1 MHELSLAQ
9 SMIEQLE
16 EALAKEA
23 DQPRIILIELEIG
36 AMSGVERDA
45 FEFVF
50 PFAAEGTVAEGAKL
64 SFDEVPLELRCNAC
78 KESYISDEPIMMCRA
93 CASTDVTIVRGKD
106 FRIKSMEV
114 S

>member
-16 EALAKEA
+16 EALAKEV
-23 DQPRIILIELEIG
+23 DQPKIIRIDLEIG

-50 PFAAEGTVAEGAKL
+50 PFAAQGTVAEGATL
-64 SFDEVPLELRCNAC
+64 TFDEVPLELKCNEC
-78 KESYISDEPIMMCRA
+78 GELKISVEPIMMCHT
-93 CASTDVTIVRGKD
+93 CTSTDVKIIRGKD